1 MTQSL
6 ALVAELGKRRSKW
19 VLHIIDFDD
28 DIDSEFDSDQW
39 TKCVEWTIEQLA
51 GQPRVKRM
59 AYDMWEFELKREAEK
74 FKTFWLLKWTHS

>member
-1 MTQSL
+1 MAL
-6 ALVAELGKRRSKW
+6 AAELSKRRSKW

-51 GQPRVKRM
+51 SQPRVKRM

-74 FKTFWLLKWTHS
+74 FKTFWLLKWMHS